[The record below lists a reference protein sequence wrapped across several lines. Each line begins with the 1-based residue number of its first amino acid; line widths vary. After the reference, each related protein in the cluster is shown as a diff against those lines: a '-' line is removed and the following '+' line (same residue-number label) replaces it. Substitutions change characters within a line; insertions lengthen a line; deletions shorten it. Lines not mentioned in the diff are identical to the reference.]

1 MKIGLISDTH
11 SFFDIQLRSYF
22 SDCDE
27 IWHAGDF
34 GAIQVA
40 EELKKLHPYVECMGI

>member
-34 GAIQVA
+34 GHTSPKN
-40 EELKKLHPYVECMGI
+40 LKKKDPYVSLGI